1 MLPLDDHPI
10 MACILKQLGPKLLI
24 DPWDGL
30 INLDIE
36 QFGAMTSDM
45 IELLCVKL
53 PYNFGG
59 WRDFAVF
66 HDEFE

>member
-1 MLPLDDHPI
+1 